1 MQRYIKLYITL
12 LSLILTATCACKKEQ
27 VAVDEADEIISPTTG
42 TRSEFTLDSI
52 FLYAKQVY
60 LWNDA
65 LPSYAEFNPRQKYA
79 GVGSDI
85 TSFRKELF
93 DISQLKMNT
102 ATGTPYELPVYFE
115 NPKYSN
121 LQVGKRVPGSN
132 ASVTNPNTA
141 VLANK
146 VIISANTPV
155 AYLALAS
162 FPSLNNTKVALDLA
176 FSEFAAAHPKVM
188 VIDLRSNG
196 GGYLETAEYVANLM
210 VPASL
215 NGKVMYREVFNPSM
229 QNGTAKILKH
239 QPYLDANGKTA
250 IYKGRMATMADVDYT
265 IAGNTYKF
273 NKKGNLQTIQA
284 VYFIVSGNTAS
295 ASEMLISSLKPYFD
309 VKLIGEKTYGK
320 PVGFFGINIDQYSV
334 YLSSFLIQNAN
345 GWSDYFT
352 GMPPDIAVKGADN
365 PVWGDPAESCL
376 SAALQLING
385 TTQQSINLTGAKAK
399 MITGKNDLSQPVAKE
414 SIMFENRLK
423 LRKQ

>member
-12 LSLILTATCACKKEQ
+12 LSLILTATSACKKAQ
-27 VAVDEADEIISPTTG
+27 VAVDEGDEIISPTTG

-60 LWNDA
+60 LWNDV

-85 TSFRKELF
+85 TTFRKELF
-93 DISQLKMNT
+93 DISQLKINA

-121 LQVGKRVPGSN
+121 LQVGKRVAGST
-132 ASVTNPNTA
+132 AGITSPNTA

-146 VIISANTPV
+146 VIISGNIPV

-162 FPSLNNTKVALDLA
+162 FPSISNSKVALDQA
-176 FSEFAAAHPKVM
+176 FSGFAAAKPTVM

-196 GGYLETAEYVANLM
+196 GGYLETAEYVADLI
-210 VPASL
+210 VPTSL

-239 QPYLDANGKTA
+239 QPYLDANGKTV
-250 IYKGRMATMADVDYT
+250 IYNGRMATMADVDYT
-265 IAGNTYKF
+265 IGGNTYTF
-273 NKKGNLQTIQA
+273 HKKGTLQTIQS
-284 VYFIVSGNTAS
+284 VYFIISGNTAS
-295 ASEMLISSLKPYFD
+295 ASEMLISSLKPYFE

-345 GWSDYFT
+345 GWSGYFT
-352 GMPPDIAVKGADN
+352 GMQPDVAVKGTVD
-365 PVWGDPAESCL
+365 PVLGDPNESCL

-385 TTQQSINLTGAKAK
+385 AKKQSINHTATTSR
-399 MITGKNDLSQPVAKE
+399 ITACNIELSMKNEAE
-414 SIMFENRLK
+414 SIMVENRLRLK
-423 LRKQ
+423 K

>member
-12 LSLILTATCACKKEQ
+12 LPLMLIAASACKKPN

-42 TRSEFTLDSI
+42 TRSQLTLDSI

-60 LWNDA
+60 LWNDV
-65 LPSYAEFNPRQKYA
+65 LPGYAEFNPRQKYA

-85 TSFRKELF
+85 TTFRKELF
-93 DISQLKMNT
+93 DISQLKINP
-102 ATGTPYELPVYFE
+102 ATGQPYELPVYFE

-121 LQVGKRVPGSN
+121 LQVGKNIPGST
-132 ASVTNPNTA
+132 AGVTKPNTA
-141 VLANK
+141 VLAST
-146 VIISANTPV
+146 IIANANATV

-162 FPSLNNTKVALDLA
+162 FPSLNNSKAALDQV
-176 FSEFAAAHPKVM
+176 FSEFAAANPKVM

-196 GGYLETAEYVANLM
+196 GGYLETAEYVADLI

-215 NGKVMYREVFNPSM
+215 NGKVMYSEVFNPSM
-229 QNGTAKILKH
+229 QNGSAKILKH
-239 QPYLDANGKTA
+239 QPYLDANGKTT
-250 IYKGRMATMADVDYT
+250 IYSGRMATMADVDYT

-295 ASEMLISSLKPYFD
+295 ASEMLISSLKPYFE

-352 GMPPDIAVKGADN
+352 GMPPDVAVKGTDN
-365 PVWGDPAESCL
+365 PVLGDPAESCL
-376 SAALQLING
+376 SAALQLINR
-385 TTQQSINLTGAKAK
+385 TTKQSINLTGTTAK
-399 MITGKNDLSQPVAKE
+399 MITVKNDLSQPVAKG
-414 SIMFENRLK
+414 SIMFENRLR

>member
-1 MQRYIKLYITL
+1 MQHNSKIYITL
-12 LSLILTATCACKKEQ
+12 LTLILMGTFACKKAQ
-27 VAVDEADEIISPTTG
+27 VSVDDADEIVSPTTG
-42 TRSEFTLDSI
+42 TRSQFTLDSI

-65 LPSYAEFNPRQKYA
+65 LPGYAEFNPRQKYV
-79 GVGSDI
+79 GIGSDI
-85 TSFRKELF
+85 TTFRKELF
-93 DISQLKMNT
+93 DISQLKINA
-102 ATGTPYELPVYFE
+102 ATGSPYELPVYFE

-121 LQVGKRVPGSN
+121 LQPGRSIPGST
-132 ASVTNPNTA
+132 AGIINPNTA
-141 VLANK
+141 VLSSK
-146 VIISANTPV
+146 VITNGNMPV

-162 FPSLNNTKVALDLA
+162 FPSLNSSKTALDQVFADL
-176 FSEFAAAHPKVM
+176 AAANPKVI

-196 GGYLETAEYVANLM
+196 GGYLETAEYLANLI

-215 NGKVMYREVFNPSM
+215 NGKVMYSEIFNPAM
-229 QNGTAKILKH
+229 QNGTVPILKH

-250 IYKGRMATMADVDYT
+250 VYNGRNATMADVDYT

-273 NKKGNLQTIQA
+273 NKKGSLQTIQS

-334 YLSSFLIQNAN
+334 FLSSFLIKNAN

-352 GMPPDIAVKGADN
+352 GMQPDIAIKSLEK
-365 PVWGDPAESCL
+365 PVLGDPNESCL
-376 SAALQLING
+376 SAALELING
-385 TTQQSINLTGAKAK
+385 IKKLTVSKLATTAKITVNRTG
-399 MITGKNDLSQPVAKE
+399 LSQPTVVE
-414 SIMFENRLK
+414 SFMLENRLR
-423 LRKQ
+423 LRK